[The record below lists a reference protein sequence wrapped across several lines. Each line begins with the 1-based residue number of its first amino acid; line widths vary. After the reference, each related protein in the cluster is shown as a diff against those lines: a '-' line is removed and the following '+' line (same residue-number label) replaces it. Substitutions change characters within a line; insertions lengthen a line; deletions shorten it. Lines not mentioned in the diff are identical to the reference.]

1 MNTLERITTLIK
13 VGAIINL
20 VSFDRNKNP
29 HAVSIFEEGLWGFS
43 KRYRKR
49 WNLLDEGTRVLIYGD
64 KGIHMACYVLNK
76 YESSEPVKYWTISGK
91 KGSGKYGVYG
101 YPFQVKLRLLNK
113 TIENIKPIDRE
124 ELLDK
129 YEVGLAKQGFRG
141 VGLTIFGDKEQ
152 KGITY
157 SIEKFNKIWNRFVT
171 TNNLE
176 KIEEITPEKEF
187 LLKRIN
193 ELERQMR
200 KKDEMIK
207 SFLVPTALMTDEKLG
222 QLTPH
227 DQLIY
232 KLGIILDAVGFNDIQ
247 LDLTSKM
254 PTPPFGMEH
263 KESYKV
269 RDKEY
274 DVKGDYEKR
283 LFVVEVHDKG
293 ILIQTLVKLNEL
305 RSAKKGLLL
314 VNLEDERELKKELKR
329 PQFKDLL
336 YELKVFYENEINE
349 LYRFCKVFFALRN
362 EIEMKKRKIDE
373 MTASLKEKRST
384 ILDKPPYIEKI
395 F

>member
-1 MNTLERITTLIK
+1 MVK

-29 HAVSIFEEGLWGFS
+29 HAVSIFEEGIWGFS

-49 WNLLDEGTRVLIYGD
+49 WNLLDEGTRVLVYGD
-64 KGIHMACYVLNK
+64 KGIRMACYVLDK

-207 SFLVPTALMTDEKLG
+207 SFLVPTALMTDENLEE
-222 QLTPH
+222 LTLH

-232 KLGIILDAVGFNDIQ
+232 KFGIILDAVGFNDIQ
-247 LDLTSKM
+247 IDLTSKM
-254 PTPPFGMEH
+254 HTPPFKSEQ

-274 DVKGDYEKR
+274 DVKGTYDKQ
-283 LFVVEVHDKG
+283 LFVIEVHDKG
-293 ILIQTLVKLNEL
+293 TLIPTLVKLNEL

-314 VNLEDERELKKELKR
+314 VNTEDERELKKELKR
-329 PQFKDLL
+329 SQFKDLL

-362 EIEMKKRKIDE
+362 EIEMKKSRIDE
-373 MTASLKEKRST
+373 MTLSLT
-384 ILDKPPYIEKI
+384 L
-395 F
+395 